1 MLEKGNVYLLLSA
14 KVKKGGLPMI
24 GFPKMEFFSLEIIY
38 TLEEN
43 NLFEHKYMGII
54 VTVLGGF

>member
-1 MLEKGNVYLLLSA
+1 
-14 KVKKGGLPMI
+14 MI
-24 GFPKMEFFSLEIIY
+24 GFLKMEFFSLEIIY

-43 NLFEHKYMGII
+43 NLFEHKYMVII

>member
-1 MLEKGNVYLLLSA
+1 
-14 KVKKGGLPMI
+14 MI
-24 GFPKMEFFSLEIIY
+24 GFLKMEFFSLEIIY

-54 VTVLGGF
+54 VTILGGF